1 MVASDAEGIEESGCV
16 KLSIREGGALK
27 EDFIYK
33 LKQGFGEG
41 DRQAKFVGAPD
52 QKVGTESESLEKGSV
67 CQLLGLLNI
76 RIH

>member
-1 MVASDAEGIEESGCV
+1 MSVDRHERGFKLGGLGRQLGFGKWELVASDAEGIEESGCV

-41 DRQAKFVGAPD
+41 DRQAKFVGAP
-52 QKVGTESESLEKGSV
+52 G
-67 CQLLGLLNI
+67 
-76 RIH
+76 

>member
-1 MVASDAEGIEESGCV
+1 MVTSDAEGIEESGCV
-16 KLSIREGGALK
+16 KLSIKEGEALK

-33 LKQGFGEG
+33 LKQGFGER
-41 DRQAKFVGAPD
+41 DRQAKSVGAPG
-52 QKVGTESESLEKGSV
+52 QKVGTESEFLEKVSV